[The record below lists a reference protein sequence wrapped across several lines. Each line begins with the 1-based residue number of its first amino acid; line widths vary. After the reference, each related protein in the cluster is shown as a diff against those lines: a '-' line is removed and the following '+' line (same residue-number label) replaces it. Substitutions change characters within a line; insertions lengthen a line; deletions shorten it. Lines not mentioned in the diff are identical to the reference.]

1 VCVTYSRLTLFLLL
15 AQHWGE
21 TIRNCVLFLF
31 FGYFGGRNSTSRQL
45 MLLGAP
51 LCFILQARPVKM
63 YAKILFY
70 MMSDPPGIIKS
81 LLPAPQQA
89 ILDMDMKKSYFALYS
104 SSTEQEEEKAPTASK
119 SQAVEDEDEDESES
133 EQETEDEEES
143 ESEDEN
149 EEDDDEDEED

>member
-1 VCVTYSRLTLFLLL
+1 L
-15 AQHWGE
+15 
-21 TIRNCVLFLF
+21 LFLF
-31 FGYFGGRNSTSRQL
+31 FGYFGGRDSISRQL

-70 MMSDPPGIIKS
+70 MMSDPPGIVKS

-89 ILDMDMKKSYFALYS
+89 LLDMDMKKSYAALY
-104 SSTEQEEEKAPTASK
+104 STEQEEEKAPTASK
-119 SQAVEDEDEDESES
+119 SQAVEEEVEQDEEEEETEDE
-133 EQETEDEEES
+133 EDEEES